1 LKRNFPNAL
10 FTPDTFVRYV
20 RRWRLRMAR
29 LIETIRQER
38 ESILEIAAHYHAR
51 NVRLFGSVAR
61 GDDQMD
67 SDIDF
72 LVDFQPGS
80 TLFDQVGLIDALSN
94 KLGRK
99 VDVVSARGLNRHLS
113 QNILKEAV
121 TL

>member
-1 LKRNFPNAL
+1 
-10 FTPDTFVRYV
+10 
-20 RRWRLRMAR
+20 MAG

-38 ESILEIAAHYHAR
+38 ESILEIASRYHAR

-61 GDDQMD
+61 GDEQSD

-80 TLFDQVGLIDALSN
+80 TLLDQVGLIDALSS

-99 VDVVSARGLNRHLS
+99 VDVVSARALNRHMS
-113 QNILKEAV
+113 REILKEAV
-121 TL
+121 NL

>member
-1 LKRNFPNAL
+1 
-10 FTPDTFVRYV
+10 
-20 RRWRLRMAR
+20 MAR
-29 LIETIRQER
+29 LIETIRQDR
-38 ESILEIAAHYHAR
+38 ESILEIAARYHAI

-61 GDDQMD
+61 GDDQPE

-80 TLFDQVGLIDALSN
+80 TLFDQVGLIDALSS

-99 VDVVSARGLNRHLS
+99 VDVVSARALNRHLS

-121 TL
+121 SV

>member
-1 LKRNFPNAL
+1 
-10 FTPDTFVRYV
+10 
-20 RRWRLRMAR
+20 MAR

-38 ESILEIAAHYHAR
+38 ESILDIAARYRAK

-61 GDDQMD
+61 GDDQLN

-80 TLFDQVGLIDALSN
+80 TLFDQAGLIDALSS

-99 VDVVSARGLNRHLS
+99 VDVVSARALNRHLS
-113 QNILKEAV
+113 KNILTEAV
-121 TL
+121 PL

>member
-1 LKRNFPNAL
+1 
-10 FTPDTFVRYV
+10 
-20 RRWRLRMAR
+20 MAR

-38 ESILEIAAHYHAR
+38 ESILEIASRYHAR

-61 GDDQMD
+61 GDEQSD

-80 TLFDQVGLIDALSN
+80 TLLDQVGLIDALSS

-99 VDVVSARGLNRHLS
+99 VDVVSTRALNRHMS
-113 QNILKEAV
+113 REILKEAV
-121 TL
+121 NL

>member
-1 LKRNFPNAL
+1 
-10 FTPDTFVRYV
+10 
-20 RRWRLRMAR
+20 MAR

-38 ESILEIAAHYHAR
+38 ESILEIEVHYHAG

-61 GDDQMD
+61 GDEQPD

-99 VDVVSARGLNRHLS
+99 VDVISARALHRHLS

-121 TL
+121 SL

>member
-1 LKRNFPNAL
+1 
-10 FTPDTFVRYV
+10 
-20 RRWRLRMAR
+20 MAR

-38 ESILEIAAHYHAR
+38 EAILEIASRYHAR

-61 GDDQMD
+61 GDEQSD

-80 TLFDQVGLIDALSN
+80 TLLDQVGLIDALSS

-99 VDVVSARGLNRHLS
+99 VDVVSARALNRHLAPI
-113 QNILKEAV
+113 ILKEAV
-121 TL
+121 SL